1 MVQEPQKTPQDP
13 SPRRGCAFL
22 FFLLSLIVAAAWG
35 GGLGVFVWILGD
47 SDTTIQALE
56 EFRPKIGSSVY
67 SADGEKLGEF
77 AVEAR
82 RLVPL
87 NEIPLHVQKAFIATE
102 DDTFYEHKG
111 VRPLAVV
118 NAVLDA
124 FRSGR
129 LRGASTITQ
138 QTVRNI
144 ETTGV
149 TTEQTVER
157 KLREMI
163 VAVQLEREYTKDE
176 ILEIYLNQIFL
187 GVSAYGVESASWQY
201 FDKSVSDLTV
211 GEAAM
216 LAGLTRAPNTNNPFR
231 SIENA
236 RQRRDI
242 VLRQMHRN
250 RFIDDQE
257 LELALA
263 EKVEDTVLTPEQRVA
278 RREQATSGW
287 SPNQFIAP
295 YFVEE
300 VRQFVS
306 RPPAPYEVNA
316 SQDELFEGGLE
327 IRTTIDMRLQRA
339 AEDVLR
345 KAMDEFDAEKREQH
359 EKAGTLNQFVP
370 VSAALV
376 CLDNRPGMEG
386 YIRAMVGGR
395 DFNRKKFNMATQAQR
410 QPGSS
415 VKPFV
420 WMAALDNG
428 MTASS
433 IVVDEPFEMVDYRGN
448 VWAPKNFSGEFEGPV
463 SLRYALEKSINI
475 VSIKLVDQLTM
486 PLVRSYLK
494 SAGFKNPIND
504 EVKLTLALGTP
515 VTTPLDQAVCYSTL
529 AKGGVYSPP
538 VMVLDIR
545 DRDGMPRF
553 EAAEYHTTK
562 RVFDADLVYAI
573 THLMRGVCT
582 PDYKRNHYPSGW
594 RTHELNRPR
603 AGKTGTTND
612 SRDAWF
618 CGFTPQFTT
627 VVWFGYEDNRPL
639 GRRQTGGAL
648 CSPVWTEF
656 MKIAHEGLPVEDFP
670 VPAGVEFY
678 NVDRI
683 TGLAG
688 GEWREAFI
696 RGAQP
701 PLEMPIIEMPEELE
715 NLLLPLET
723 D

>member
-1 MVQEPQKTPQDP
+1 MADELEQI
-13 SPRRGCAFL
+13 SSSGGRRYGCAFL
-22 FFLLSLIVAAAWG
+22 FFLLSLAVAAMWG
-35 GGLGVFVWILGD
+35 GGLGVFVWIVSD
-47 SDTTIQALE
+47 ADTTIRALE
-56 EFRPKIGSSVY
+56 EFQPKIGSAVY
-67 SADGEKLGEF
+67 ASDGEKLGEF

-157 KLREMI
+157 KLREMV

-201 FDKSVSDLTV
+201 FDKSVSELTV

-216 LAGLTRAPNTNNPFR
+216 LAGLTRAPNANNPFR
-231 SIENA
+231 SLENA
-236 RQRRDI
+236 RQRRNI
-242 VLRQMHRN
+242 VLHQMHRN
-250 RFIDDQE
+250 GFISGE
-257 LELALA
+257 ALETALA
-263 EKVEDTVLTPEQRVA
+263 ERVEDSVLTPEERVA

-287 SPNQFIAP
+287 APNQFHAP

-339 AEDVLR
+339 AKEIML
-345 KAMDEFDAEKREQH
+345 KAMEEFDERKRAQY
-359 EKAGTLNQFVP
+359 EKAGNPDDYVP

-386 YIRAMVGGR
+386 RVRAMFGGR
-395 DFNRKKFNMATQAQR
+395 DFSQQKFNMATQAQR

-463 SLRYALEKSINI
+463 SLRYALEKSVNI
-475 VSIKLVDQLTM
+475 VAIKLVEQLTM

-494 SAGFKNPIND
+494 SAGFRNPISD

-515 VTTPLDQAVCYSTL
+515 VTTVLDQAVCYSTL
-529 AKGGVYSPP
+529 AKGGIYAPP
-538 VMVLDIR
+538 VMVTEIR
-545 DRDGMPRF
+545 DRDGIPRF
-553 EAAEYHTTK
+553 KVQDYHQTN
-562 RVFDADLVYAI
+562 RVFPEDLAYAI
-573 THLMRGVCT
+573 TYLMQGVCT
-582 PDYKRNHYPSGW
+582 PDFKRNHYPSGW

-627 VVWFGYEDNRPL
+627 VVWFGYADNRPL
-639 GRRQTGGAL
+639 GRRETGGAL

-656 MKIAHEGLPVEDFP
+656 MKVAHEGLPVEDFP

-678 NVDRI
+678 NVDRL

-688 GEWREAFI
+688 GDWREAFI

-715 NLLLPLET
+715 KLLLPLET

>member
-1 MVQEPQKTPQDP
+1 MVDLLPSTPDEP
-13 SPRRGCAFL
+13 SRRRGCGFL
-22 FFLLSLIVAAAWG
+22 FFLLSLMVAAVWG
-35 GGLGVFVWILGD
+35 GGLGVLVWVLGD
-47 SDTTIQALE
+47 ADTTIQALE
-56 EFRPKIGSSVY
+56 EFRPKIGSAVY
-67 SADGEKLGEF
+67 SSDGEKLGEF
-77 AVEAR
+77 AIEAR

-111 VRPLAVV
+111 VRPLALV
-118 NAVLDA
+118 NAILDA
-124 FRSGR
+124 YRSGR

-149 TTEQTVER
+149 TTEQTVDR

-187 GVSAYGVESASWQY
+187 GISAYGVESASWQY
-201 FDKSVSDLTV
+201 FDKSVVDLTL

-216 LAGLTRAPNTNNPFR
+216 LAGLTRAPNSNNPFR
-231 SIENA
+231 NPENA

-242 VLRQMHRN
+242 VLGQMRQN
-250 RFIDDQE
+250 EFIDDAA
-257 LELALA
+257 LERARA
-263 EKVEDTVLTPEQRVA
+263 ERVEDSVLSPEAREARKQRA
-278 RREQATSGW
+278 PGGW
-287 SPNQFIAP
+287 SPNQFLAG
-295 YFVEE
+295 YFAEE

-327 IRTTIDMRLQRA
+327 IRTTIDMRMQRA
-339 AEDVLR
+339 AEAILY
-345 KAMDEFDAEKREQH
+345 KAMDDFDEKKRAQFERANKLDEFK
-359 EKAGTLNQFVP
+359 P
-370 VSAALV
+370 ISAALI

-386 YIRAMVGGR
+386 YVRAMVGGR
-395 DFNRKKFNMATQAQR
+395 DFNKKKFNLATQAKR

-433 IVVDEPFEMVDYRGN
+433 IVVDEPFQKVDYRGT
-448 VWAPKNFSGEFEGPV
+448 VWAPKNFSGKFEGPL
-463 SLRYALEKSINI
+463 SLRYALEKSVNI
-475 VSIKLVDQLTM
+475 VSVKLVEQLTM

-504 EVKLTLALGTP
+504 DVKLTLALGTP

-529 AKGGVYSPP
+529 AKGGNYAEP
-538 VMVLDIR
+538 VMVVEIR

-553 EAAEYHTTK
+553 EASDYRNLR
-562 RVFDADLVYAI
+562 RVFPEDLAYAI
-573 THLMRGVCT
+573 TYLMQGVCT
-582 PDYKRNHYPSGW
+582 ADHKRSHYPSGW
-594 RTHELNRPR
+594 RTEALGRPR
-603 AGKTGTTND
+603 AGKTGTTNN
-612 SRDAWF
+612 SWDAWF

-627 VVWFGYEDNRPL
+627 VVWFGYEDNSPM
-639 GRRQTGGAL
+639 GGKDTGGSL
-648 CSPVWTEF
+648 CAPVWTEF

-670 VPAGVEFY
+670 VPGGVEFY

-688 GEWREAFI
+688 GSFREAFI

-701 PLEMPIIEMPEELE
+701 PTEMPIIEIPEELE
-715 NLLLPLET
+715 TLLLPLET